1 MKRRLRRSRGF
12 TLVELM
18 ISLVMGLIVA
28 LAAVGLARTA
38 TTTFYEQARVSGVEA
53 NVRTASER
61 LRNDLARAAYMSTP
75 DIRNDRK
82 LATLPGA
89 VGAPYRIAALQG
101 LQSIRIEADTTTRAH
116 AYTTANNLQ
125 PHMVSIAGNMTSDD
139 LYRGQLIQASGP
151 GCGGTTVRLNR
162 LADPAVRRLFAGE
175 PNGAGIVQ
183 QTSLVFL
190 PARSMNPTGAAS
202 STSVVQVMDMRG
214 CFHYLQVCNVVQGPD
229 LNSVDLS
236 LEGGVLLTTDTG
248 GDVCGAQVMEE
259 VAVAPVQRVRWR
271 LGPEV
276 DTNRIDPALDGTGEN
291 KFNLYRDILSA
302 DGTTMLASEVIA
314 EYAVDLRLGL
324 TVDAATSTGPENA
337 NRTFQTFGF
346 EEADATL
353 TQWAGPTS
361 TPTVGPHRIRSVR
374 YRIAFRTPFPDR
386 RADLPMPAGP
396 GYLSRYCM
404 GASPCTDF
412 ARVRTLIS
420 EVTLLN
426 QGRAF

>member
-1 MKRRLRRSRGF
+1 MKRRLRKSRGF

-38 TTTFYEQARVSGVEA
+38 TTTFYEQARVSSVEA

-75 DIRNDRK
+75 NINRDRK
-82 LATLPGA
+82 LATLPGGL
-89 VGAPYRIAALQG
+89 GAPYRIVALQG
-101 LQSIRIEADTTTRAH
+101 LQSIRIEPDATTRAN
-116 AYTTANNLQ
+116 AFTSVNGLQ
-125 PHMVSIAGNMTSDD
+125 PQMVSIAGNMTSDD
-139 LYRGQLIQASGP
+139 VYRGQLIQASGP
-151 GCGGTTVRLNR
+151 GCGGTIVRLNR
-162 LADPAVRRLFAGE
+162 LADPAVRRLFNGE
-175 PNGAGIVQ
+175 PDAAGNAT

-190 PARSMNPTGAAS
+190 PARAMNAAAAS
-202 STSVVQVMDMRG
+202 SNAVVQVMDMRG
-214 CFHYLQVCNVVQGPD
+214 CFHYLEICNVVAGPD

-236 LEGGVLLTTDTG
+236 LQGGVLLTTETG

-271 LGPEV
+271 LGPET
-276 DTNRIDPALDGTGEN
+276 DANRIDPALDGTGDN
-291 KFNLYRDILSA
+291 KFNLYRDILSP
-302 DGTTMLASEVIA
+302 DGASVLASELIA
-314 EYAVDLRLGL
+314 EYGIDLRLGL
-324 TVDAATSTGPENA
+324 TVDAAVSAGPENA

-346 EEADATL
+346 EDPDATIA
-353 TQWAGPTS
+353 QWAGPTS
-361 TPTVGPHRIRSVR
+361 TDTVGPHRIRSVR
-374 YRIAFRTPFPDR
+374 YRMAFRTPFPDR

-426 QGRAF
+426 QGRAY